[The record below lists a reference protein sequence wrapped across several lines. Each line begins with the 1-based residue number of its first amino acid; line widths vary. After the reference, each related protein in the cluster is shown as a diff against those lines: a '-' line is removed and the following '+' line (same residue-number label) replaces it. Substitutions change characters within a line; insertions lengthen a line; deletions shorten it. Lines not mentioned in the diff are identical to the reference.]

1 MPSDTDQLSEIVP
14 GFKDLPVEERLL
26 IEAYQGKPAMD
37 VYQATKTLQLHK
49 KFEEQCIRCDDRIS
63 SLENSRRKFK
73 WVFGTVAVIFG
84 AVKGFVLTKIL
95 GGW

>member
-1 MPSDTDQLSEIVP
+1 MPNNTDQLSEIVP

-37 VYQATKTLQLHK
+37 VYQATKTFQLHQ
-49 KFEEQCIRCDDRIS
+49 KFEEQCVKCNERIS
-63 SLENSRRKFK
+63 SLEDSRKKFK
-73 WVFGTVAVIFG
+73 YVFGTVAVIFG
-84 AVKGFVLTKIL
+84 AVKGFILTKIL